1 MRLYAR
7 AECARTLREKDQ
19 RTCWDS
25 AFGVEESQHVVVSE
39 LDTSKYLTQFFDGH
53 RVQFFEIGHVAAS
66 SGIYSYYILIL
77 EKRTVPFL
85 LAY

>member
-53 RVQFFEIGHVAAS
+53 RVQFFEIGHVRDWTRGGFELS
-66 SGIYSYYILIL
+66 SIVITS
-77 EKRTVPFL
+77 
-85 LAY
+85 